1 MAIISDDDEFN
12 NICDEKCLGK
22 SSDTKPEVIEFDK
35 SFENN
40 IRPKTFENY
49 IGQSGLKET
58 LQISIEAAK
67 KRELPLDHLLFYGP
81 PGLGKT
87 TLAGVIAQEMGVDIK
102 ITSAPAL
109 ERPRDI
115 IGILMSLKG
124 GEILFIDEIHRLNK
138 VAEEILYP
146 AMEDFFLDM
155 TTGKSQSV
163 KTLRIPVHK
172 FTLIGATTKAGA
184 LSGPL
189 RDRFGIVHRLEF
201 YSAEELTQVVK
212 RTAGIL
218 DIKITEEGAKSIA
231 KRSRGT
237 PRIANRLVKRVGDY
251 ALVKHDGEI
260 TKEIAIQSLN
270 SLKIDDFGLDNTD
283 RCLLKLII
291 EKFDG
296 GPVGVET
303 LSAALGED
311 IRTIED
317 VCEPYLLQAGFLQR
331 TPRGRKVS
339 PEALRYLGYK
349 TNKSQMN
356 LFREE

>member
-1 MAIISDDDEFN
+1 MAIISDDDEFEDIN
-12 NICDEKCLGK
+12 KCFDK
-22 SSDTKPEVIEFDK
+22 CQDIKPDVIEFDK

-40 IRPKTFENY
+40 IRPKTFDTY

-58 LQISIEAAK
+58 LKISIEAAK
-67 KRELPLDHLLFYGP
+67 KRDLPLDHLLFYGP

-87 TLAGVIAQEMGVDIK
+87 TLAGVIATEMSVDIK

-146 AMEDFFLDM
+146 AMEDFSLDM
-155 TTGKSQSV
+155 TTGKGQSV
-163 KTLRIPVHK
+163 KTMRIPVPK

-201 YSAEELTQVVK
+201 YSKKELTEVIK
-212 RTAGIL
+212 RTASIL
-218 DIKITEEGAKSIA
+218 DIKIKQKGAEAIA

-237 PRIANRLVKRVGDY
+237 PRIANRLVKRVADY

-260 TKEIAIQSLN
+260 TEEIAIMALN
-270 SLKIDDFGLDNTD
+270 CLKIDETGLDNTD

-296 GPVGVET
+296 GPVGIET
-303 LSAALGED
+303 ISAALGED
-311 IRTIED
+311 VRTIED

-349 TNKSQMN
+349 INNSQKS
-356 LFREE
+356 LFEEN

>member
-1 MAIISDDDEFN
+1 MAIISDDDEFEGN
-12 NICDEKCLGK
+12 CIDECKN
-22 SSDTKPEVIEFDK
+22 TKPEVIEFDK

-49 IGQSGLKET
+49 IGQSALKET
-58 LQISIEAAK
+58 LKISIEAAK

-87 TLAGVIAQEMGVDIK
+87 TLAGVIANEMGVEIK

-163 KTLRIPVHK
+163 KTLRVPVPK

-189 RDRFGIVHRLEF
+189 RDRFGIIHRLEF
-201 YSAEELTQVVK
+201 YTNEELAQVVA
-212 RTAGIL
+212 RTASIL
-218 DIKITEEGAKSIA
+218 NIEITKDGAAQIA
-231 KRSRGT
+231 SRSRGT

-251 ALVKHDGEI
+251 ALVKHNGEI
-260 TKEIAIQSLN
+260 TEEIAKKALDN
-270 SLKIDDFGLDNTD
+270 LKIDNLGLDNTD
-283 RCLLKLII
+283 RCLLRLII

-303 LSAALGED
+303 ISAALGED
-311 IRTIED
+311 VRTIED

-349 TNKSQMN
+349 NKNEQKS
-356 LFREE
+356 LFEE

>member
-1 MAIISDDDEFN
+1 MAIISDDDEF
-12 NICDEKCLGK
+12 EKLGVGK
-22 SSDTKPEVIEFDK
+22 FECKCEDTKPEVTEYDK
-35 SFENN
+35 NFENN
-40 IRPKTFENY
+40 IRPKTFDTY
-49 IGQSGLKET
+49 IGQSGLKDT
-58 LQISIEAAK
+58 LKISIEAAK
-67 KRELPLDHLLFYGP
+67 RRELPLDHLLFYGP

-87 TLAGVIAQEMGVDIK
+87 TLAGVIATEMGVDIK

-155 TTGKSQSV
+155 NTGKGQSV
-163 KTLRIPVHK
+163 KTLRVPVPK

-189 RDRFGIVHRLEF
+189 RDRFGIIHRLEF
-201 YSAEELTQVVK
+201 YSNEELTQVVK
-212 RTAGIL
+212 RTASIL
-218 DIKITEEGAKSIA
+218 DIKITDGGAKSIA

-237 PRIANRLVKRVGDY
+237 PRIANRLVKRVADY

-260 TKEIAIQSLN
+260 TEDIAIASLDC
-270 SLKIDDFGLDNTD
+270 LKIDDLGLDNTD
-283 RCLLKLII
+283 RCLLRLII

-303 LSAALGED
+303 ISAALGED
-311 IRTIED
+311 VRTIED

-349 TNKSQMN
+349 IDCGQKK
-356 LFREE
+356 LFE

>member
-1 MAIISDDDEFN
+1 MAIISDDDEEFGF
-12 NICDEKCLGK
+12 IKREACECK
-22 SSDTKPEVIEFDK
+22 SPDTKAEVIDFDK

-40 IRPKTFENY
+40 IRPKSFDNY

-67 KRELPLDHLLFYGP
+67 RRELPLDHLLFYGP

-163 KTLRIPVHK
+163 KTLRIPVPK

-189 RDRFGIVHRLEF
+189 RDRFGIIHRLEF
-201 YSAEELTQVVK
+201 YSTEELTQVVK

-218 DIKITEEGAKSIA
+218 DIKITDEGAASIA
-231 KRSRGT
+231 RRSRGT

-260 TKEIAIQSLN
+260 TEDIACKSLDV
-270 SLKIDDFGLDNTD
+270 LKIDDLGLDNTD
-283 RCLLKLII
+283 RCLLRLII
-291 EKFDG
+291 EKYDG

-311 IRTIED
+311 VRTIED

-349 TNKSQMN
+349 TKNAQGS
-356 LFREE
+356 LFE

>member
-1 MAIISDDDEFN
+1 MAIISDDDEFEN
-12 NICDEKCLGK
+12 VREEKSLNV
-22 SSDTKPEVIEFDK
+22 KPEVIEFDK

-67 KRELPLDHLLFYGP
+67 RRELPLDHLLFYGP
-81 PGLGKT
+81 PGLVKT
-87 TLAGVIAQEMGVDIK
+87 TLAGVIANEMDVDIK

-163 KTLRIPVHK
+163 KTLRIPVPK

-189 RDRFGIVHRLEF
+189 RDRFGIIHRLEF
-201 YSAEELTQVVK
+201 YSTEELTRVVK
-212 RTAGIL
+212 RTASIL
-218 DIKITEEGAKSIA
+218 DIKITDNGAIAIA

-237 PRIANRLVKRVGDY
+237 PRIANRLVKRVSDY
-251 ALVKHDGEI
+251 ALVRHDGEI
-260 TKEIAIQSLN
+260 TEKIAQLSLDC
-270 SLKIDDFGLDNTD
+270 LKIDDFGLDNTD

-311 IRTIED
+311 VRTIED

-349 TNKSQMN
+349 TNNSQQK
-356 LFREE
+356 LFEES